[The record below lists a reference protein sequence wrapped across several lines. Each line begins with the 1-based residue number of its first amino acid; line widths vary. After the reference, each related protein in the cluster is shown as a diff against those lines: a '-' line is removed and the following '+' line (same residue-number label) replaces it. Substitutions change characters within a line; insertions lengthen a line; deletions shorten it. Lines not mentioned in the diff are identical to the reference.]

1 MVDSCWYVITTLSYM
16 GSRGRVADMCIAIA
30 LSLTITNALAFSRCD
45 KFGHAS
51 NLAGSAL
58 STGGLAGNMASGII
72 GRFFSRS

>member
-1 MVDSCWYVITTLSYM
+1 MLTDIVL
-16 GSRGRVADMCIAIA
+16 A

-58 STGGLAGNMASGII
+58 STGGIAGTMATGLM
-72 GRFFSRS
+72 GRFFSR